1 MIETDTDVRQISQRL
16 VKHHRI
22 HDRIFLAGDAA
33 HTHSPMAG
41 QGMNISMQ
49 DTYNLIWKLGSVIT
63 HNANPAILETYER
76 ERRPVARTLMELDKR
91 VLSAYEQ
98 EDPKGE
104 GVDKVREQ
112 YAGFMSGT
120 GVVYEPSILVADH
133 DTKFQLSRAGMEDV
147 KVGMR
152 LACFKKKVKN
162 QADGSTKHLLSL
174 LRSTGVWRLLV
185 FAGDLQQEAQ
195 LKKLNAFATSSL
207 AKTYLHKLSSSVA
220 SFLVHASP
228 RDSIDFFDIP
238 EMFRPFDETWGWDYG
253 RIFSD
258 YEDHEEQ
265 SLSNGVNGTSDHE
278 TGKKLAEF
286 VILCRPDQHVAWIG
300 GLDDLQGLERMF
312 ARIFNI

>member
-1 MIETDTDVRQISQRL
+1 MEAYIDFRQISQRL

-63 HNANPAILETYER
+63 HNANPAILDTYES

-91 VLSAYEQ
+91 VLQAYEQ
-98 EDPKGE
+98 ADPRCE
-104 GVDKVREQ
+104 GVDEVRKQ

-120 GVVYEPSILVADH
+120 GVVYESSILAADH
-133 DTKFQLSRAGMEDV
+133 DTKFRLSRAGMEDV

-152 LACFKKKVKN
+152 LACFKKKVRN

-185 FAGDLQQEAQ
+185 FVGDLRQEAQ
-195 LKKLNAFATSSL
+195 LKKLNEFATSRL
-207 AKTYLHKLSSSVA
+207 AKTYLHKLSSSVE

-258 YEDHEEQ
+258 FEDHEDKSE
-265 SLSNGVNGTSDHE
+265 SHVVNGTSDQE
-278 TGKKLAEF
+278 PGKDLPEF

-300 GLDDLQGLERMF
+300 GSDDLQGLERIF
-312 ARIFNI
+312 ARIFNM